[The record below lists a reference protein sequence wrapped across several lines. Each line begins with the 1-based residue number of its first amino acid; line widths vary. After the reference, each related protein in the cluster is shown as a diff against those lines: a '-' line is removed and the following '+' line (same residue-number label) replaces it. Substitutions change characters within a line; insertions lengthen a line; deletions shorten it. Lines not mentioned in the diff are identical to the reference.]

1 MTSLMP
7 SRDDDRLSTLSPL
20 SSLSSLSDLSHLSTL
35 PLSTISHKVRIIRTH
50 YDTCCIANKK
60 QLSHIHDREKNMQ
73 WTEEER
79 LRANNAKTL
88 PSLEELEYEVA
99 SLLSSENSITHLQVI
114 ASAIAP
120 EWHKIRTGAVCQ
132 DSNEFG

>member
-1 MTSLMP
+1 M
-7 SRDDDRLSTLSPL
+7 
-20 SSLSSLSDLSHLSTL
+20 
-35 PLSTISHKVRIIRTH
+35 

-79 LRANNAKTL
+79 LRANNAKML

>member
-1 MTSLMP
+1 
-7 SRDDDRLSTLSPL
+7 
-20 SSLSSLSDLSHLSTL
+20 
-35 PLSTISHKVRIIRTH
+35 
-50 YDTCCIANKK
+50 
-60 QLSHIHDREKNMQ
+60 MQ

-114 ASAIAP
+114 ASAIAL
-120 EWHKIRTGAVCQ
+120 EWHKIRIGAVCQ

>member
-1 MTSLMP
+1 MREQSTNLNGNTGINHKASGEREVYWFIM
-7 SRDDDRLSTLSPL
+7 RL
-20 SSLSSLSDLSHLSTL
+20 
-35 PLSTISHKVRIIRTH
+35 
-50 YDTCCIANKK
+50 
-60 QLSHIHDREKNMQ
+60 Q
-73 WTEEER
+73 
-79 LRANNAKTL
+79 NNAKTL

>member
-1 MTSLMP
+1 MIDSRRSLHFLPYRPFLICLTCQRRGSLRFLTKSALFELTMT
-7 SRDDDRLSTLSPL
+7 RAASPIR
-20 SSLSSLSDLSHLSTL
+20 SSC
-35 PLSTISHKVRIIRTH
+35 RIFMTG
-50 YDTCCIANKK
+50 K
-60 QLSHIHDREKNMQ
+60 KNMQ